1 MDIVIS
7 KMMSKPD
14 FQSDFLAN
22 ILKANANPDIITFA
36 GGLPN
41 AVSFPVEAM
50 DRAAD
55 KVLKENGIMALQYS
69 GAQGYAPL
77 RKFIAD
83 RYQKKG
89 IDVDASQIIIT
100 NGSQQ
105 ALDMFSAVMI
115 DPGDR
120 VLVENPSYLA
130 ALQTFHLYDPEI
142 VPVSLREDGIDV
154 KELEKAIAEKN
165 PKFMYLIPNFQNP
178 TGLTYTE
185 EVREAAAE
193 VFKKS
198 NVMVLEDD
206 PYGELRFAGKG
217 GKSFGWYLG
226 EQCCM
231 LGTFSKIVSPGM
243 RIGWIACRE
252 QKIFDKLLAYK
263 ATMDLHTNMF
273 CQMVLFQ
280 YLQDNDFD
288 VYVVSGSDRFICRTL
303 FEGIVD
309 IPEENFIGMD
319 VGLAASGEG
328 DVDGLDYMFAPTD
341 QLVRTDKLIVKN
353 LKMNKVTAIVREIGK
368 QPVLSFGN
376 TSGAS
381 APLSLV
387 DRFGESDEDR
397 ELFLIASGFGIGLSW
412 GVVDFRINAKDIL
425 PLTIG
430 HDTYDDGYPD
440 DLPEDEE

>member
-280 YLQDNDFD
+280 YLQDNDLDEHISLTSQLYKQKVEHMLSCIDKYFPAGVSVTRPQGGMFMWVTLPDGIKGVD
-288 VYVVSGSDRFICRTL
+288 VQNAALERGVAVTAGDPFYEYERDVPTIRLNFSNGSDEYI
-303 FEGIVD
+303 EKGIS
-309 IPEENFIGMD
+309 I
-319 VGLAASGEG
+319 LGE
-328 DVDGLDYMFAPTD
+328 VIKEF
-341 QLVRTDKLIVKN
+341 VK
-353 LKMNKVTAIVREIGK
+353 
-368 QPVLSFGN
+368 
-376 TSGAS
+376 
-381 APLSLV
+381 
-387 DRFGESDEDR
+387 
-397 ELFLIASGFGIGLSW
+397 
-412 GVVDFRINAKDIL
+412 
-425 PLTIG
+425 
-430 HDTYDDGYPD
+430 
-440 DLPEDEE
+440 

>member
-69 GAQGYAPL
+69 GAQGYLPL
-77 RKFIAD
+77 RQFIAE
-83 RYQKKG
+83 RYRKKG
-89 IDVDASQIIIT
+89 IEVDASQIIIT

-154 KELEKAIAEKN
+154 GELEKAIREN
-165 PKFMYLIPNFQNP
+165 SPKFMYLIPNFQNP

-185 EVREAAAE
+185 EVRKAAAE
-193 VFKKS
+193 VFRNS

-206 PYGELRFAGKG
+206 PYGELRFAGQG
-217 GKSFGWYLG
+217 GHSFGWYLG

-243 RIGWIACRE
+243 RIGWIACCE
-252 QKIFDKLLAYK
+252 KKVFDKLLAYK

-280 YLQDNDFD
+280 YLQDNDLDEHIARTSLLYKQKVEFMLSCIDKYFPEGVSVTRPQGGMFMWVTLPDGIKGVD
-288 VYVVSGSDRFICRTL
+288 VQNAALKKGVAVKDCLT
-303 FEGIVD
+303 
-309 IPEENFIGMD
+309 EETEPVFLADSQTESVLGTDENTDLTSYQFFADDLPGGMD
-319 VGLAASGEG
+319 VPGWNDPANKNAEDGGE
-328 DVDGLDYMFAPTD
+328 YNS
-341 QLVRTDKLIVKN
+341 RN
-353 LKMNKVTAIVREIGK
+353 C
-368 QPVLSFGN
+368 
-376 TSGAS
+376 
-381 APLSLV
+381 
-387 DRFGESDEDR
+387 DEDDSH
-397 ELFLIASGFGIGLSW
+397 LFHLF
-412 GVVDFRINAKDIL
+412 
-425 PLTIG
+425 
-430 HDTYDDGYPD
+430 Y
-440 DLPEDEE
+440 